1 MLQQI
6 DSIEI
11 LEYIK
16 QSVEIIMNMK
26 HEEYKQYE
34 EIKERMERQERR
46 ECFQEERRDEGRPVV
61 HSRRGG
67 SIVEEGRNM
76 GRFVLMSE
84 TEQNETV
91 SSMSQK
97 QIPEEYE
104 KVIQKLEG
112 DVRGHIRVEQQLKL
126 HIESVS

>member
-1 MLQQI
+1 
-6 DSIEI
+6 
-11 LEYIK
+11 
-16 QSVEIIMNMK
+16 MNMK

-34 EIKERMERQERR
+34 ELKVKLERQKEKEGESMDMGRR
-46 ECFQEERRDEGRPVV
+46 LSQEGRPTV

-91 SSMSQK
+91 SSISLSGK
-97 QIPEEYE
+97 QVPEEYE
-104 KVIQKLEG
+104 KLIQKLEA

-126 HIESVS
+126 HIESVSQQLEDNIKELKQQV

>member
-1 MLQQI
+1 
-6 DSIEI
+6 
-11 LEYIK
+11 
-16 QSVEIIMNMK
+16 MNMK

-34 EIKERMERQERR
+34 DLKEKLQKQKERELNQHEEGERR
-46 ECFQEERRDEGRPVV
+46 ISQDGRPVV

-91 SSMSQK
+91 SSISLSGK
-97 QIPEEYE
+97 VVPEEYE
-104 KVIQKLEG
+104 KIIIKLES
-112 DVRGHIRVEQQLKL
+112 DVRSHIRVEQQLKL
-126 HIESVS
+126 HIESVTQQLEENIKDLKS